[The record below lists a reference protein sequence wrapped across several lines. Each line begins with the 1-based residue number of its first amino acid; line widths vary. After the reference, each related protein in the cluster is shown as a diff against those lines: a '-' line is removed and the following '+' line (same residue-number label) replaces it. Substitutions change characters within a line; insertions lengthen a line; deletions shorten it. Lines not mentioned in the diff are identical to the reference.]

1 MAPGCFVI
9 SLDFELYWGVRDVVT
24 LDAYRARLLGERE
37 VIPAMLDRFSRAGV
51 HVTWATVGFLF
62 ARDRQHLHANL
73 PDVRPTYDES
83 SLSPYRYADGI
94 GATERDDPFHY
105 AGTLLDRIAATPG
118 QEIGTHT
125 FSHYYC
131 LEPGQTA
138 AQFEADLQAAARIG
152 EPFGPVCR
160 SLVFPRNQHNEAYRD
175 VLRRAGV
182 KAYRSNGSGWAY
194 RARAGAHDSPVR
206 RAARL
211 ADTYA
216 PLFGTG
222 ARRPGVPDDGGP
234 VDIPASAF
242 LRPYARATGPM
253 RRVQLERLALG
264 MERAASTGQLFHL
277 WWHPHNFG
285 LHQGENLELL
295 DEILRRF
302 DVLRRRRGFTSL
314 SMSEAADWARSQS
327 RN

>member
-1 MAPGCFVI
+1 MRSGCFVI

-37 VIPAMLDRFSRAGV
+37 VIPAMLDLFTRYGM

-62 ARDRQHLHANL
+62 AQDRAHLKACL
-73 PDVRPTYDES
+73 PEQQPTYVDP
-83 SLSPYRYADGI
+83 SLSPYRYAEGI
-94 GATERDDPFHY
+94 GGSERDDPFHY
-105 AGTLLDRIAATPG
+105 APSLLDRIAATPG

-138 AQFEADLQAAARIG
+138 AQFEADLKGAARIG
-152 EPFGPVCR
+152 ERFGSVCR
-160 SLVFPRNQHNEAYRD
+160 SLVFPRNQHNAAYRD
-175 VLRRAGV
+175 ILRRAGV
-182 KAYRSNGSGWAY
+182 KAYRSNGPGWAY
-194 RARAGAHDSPVR
+194 RARPGAHDAKSR

-211 ADTYA
+211 ADTYV

-222 ARRPGVPDDGGP
+222 ARRAEVPDDGGP

-242 LRPYARATGPM
+242 LRPFSPATRPFRRA
-253 RRVQLERLALG
+253 QLERLALG
-264 MERAASTGQLFHL
+264 MRRAAATGELFHL

-285 LHQGENLELL
+285 LYHAENLALL

-302 DVLRRRRGFTSL
+302 DALRRQKDFVSL
-314 SMSEAADWARSQS
+314 NMSEAATWARSA
-327 RN
+327 